1 MESLILHWMNDFYH
15 VYYYFCLGFFSLQPL
30 LCLKYRIVI
39 DKVFSPISETL
50 IEFFVS
56 FFFNT
61 PATHFLKYFRFNW
74 ISWNAN
80 VLFLIYFEKNR
91 RVSEKAIFRVQSQI
105 LTYYACAPFNWF
117 LWQDSF
123 GYKEKSENCG
133 VLCTD
138 TFCNRILA
146 MNNYQ
151 YTVFNYLEK

>member
-1 MESLILHWMNDFYH
+1 MSKISS
-15 VYYYFCLGFFSLQPL
+15 VY
-30 LCLKYRIVI
+30 VH
-39 DKVFSPISETL
+39 
-50 IEFFVS
+50 
-56 FFFNT
+56 FFNT
-61 PATHFLKYFRFNW
+61 PATHFVKYFCFKCHDILTSGSLEN
-74 ISWNAN
+74 S
-80 VLFLIYFEKNR
+80 

-151 YTVFNYLEK
+151 YTVFNYLEKQQRQCGHSGVAKSVTSSLTKYEVHFYKQLV